1 MSGQQRAWSILPHGS
16 ALHMP
21 CCGYR
26 TLREARG
33 SYDPCSV
40 CY

>member
-1 MSGQQRAWSILPHGS
+1 
-16 ALHMP
+16 MP